1 MVPVNF
7 HQWKQA
13 IRQILL
19 AQSEMVTTEW
29 DPFVAAWICYALS
42 TDGIANNQPLL
53 NLLDRMKR
61 GLEEDAWS
69 YERNLGSIA
78 LSLWLLKKKGD
89 PFESKLM
96 KHLVDKVLRINPDEK
111 WSLLRDPEQVFLLAF
126 GITVA
131 DSQPAKEHL
140 ITISREQMRF
150 GLLGRRILY
159 AAALKELG
167 QDVTAPDLEP
177 ADEADIV
184 ALVWWAG
191 KYQGNKR
198 EAWERFSSVA
208 ERIALEPESASDSQR
223 ILSVPEIAIL
233 YEAVSQEAKY
243 PEPALLFDYFPFH
256 DRLRSVAREHF
267 MQGKYGS
274 AIFEATKLLNELI
287 QERSG
292 INDKAEAELVQATMK
307 QISSLAKLK
316 IRFNDFLNED
326 SGRNEQTGLALI
338 CEGVFKAFQNPKGHK
353 PEDHPL
359 VKMDP
364 YEALHQRIVINYL
377 MIRIERA
384 TAQTEHS
391 HGK

>member
-7 HQWKQA
+7 HQWKQD

-19 AQSEMVTTEW
+19 AKSEIVTTEW

-42 TDGIANNQPLL
+42 IDGIPNNQPLL
-53 NLLDRMKR
+53 NLLDRIKR
-61 GLEEDAWS
+61 WLEEDPWS
-69 YERNLGSIA
+69 YEKNLGPIA

-89 PFESKLM
+89 SFEPKLVE
-96 KHLVDKVLRINPDEK
+96 HLVDRVLHINPDEK
-111 WSLLRDPEQVFLLAF
+111 WSLLRDPEQVFLLAL

-131 DSQPAKEHL
+131 DSQPAKDHL
-140 ITISREQMRF
+140 IKISREQMRF
-150 GLLGRRILY
+150 GLLERRILY

-167 QDVTAPDLEP
+167 QDVTAPSLEP
-177 ADEADIV
+177 ADEGDIV
-184 ALVWWAG
+184 ALVWWAE
-191 KYQGNKR
+191 KYHGNKR
-198 EAWERFSSVA
+198 EAWDRFSSVA

-223 ILSVPEIAIL
+223 ILSDPEIAML

-256 DRLRSVAREHF
+256 DRLRGAPREHF

-287 QERSG
+287 QECSG
-292 INDKAEAELVQATMK
+292 IKDKTEAELVQATMK
-307 QISSLAKLK
+307 QISSPAKLK
-316 IRFNDFLNED
+316 IRFNDFLAEE
-326 SGRNEQTGLALI
+326 SGRNEQSGLALI
-338 CEGVFKAFQNPKGHK
+338 CEGVFKAFRNPKGHK

-359 VKMDP
+359 VKTDP
-364 YEALHQRIVINYL
+364 YEALHQLIVINYL
-377 MIRIERA
+377 MVRIERA
-384 TAQTEHS
+384 TTQTEHS